1 MRPDMSKVIVER
13 PRRGSERH
21 VARRFRR
28 FDPKLIDTSEDADG
42 AFAGGVGHRRAA
54 ALAGDRKSL
63 NENLTPL
70 RRFLISQV
78 GRPWSKV
85 WSEISAHVRA
95 DNTVQQHVRDHIE
108 DFVATRTFMRDG
120 IVFIPS
126 RLGGLSALAQC
137 RHPELYV
144 DPRTGLLCRNKRYR
158 TYAADRRRAEELRKK
173 ALTQRL
179 REIDVEQQ
187 FHLLADGN
195 WWEVTLAPVPQE
207 QVPGRYRPRLIDLP
221 VVDVVERARL
231 SPLPRE
237 ELYDRRGVFA
247 VAKRP
252 LSAKEIKGHEL
263 RDP

>member
-78 GRPWSKV
+78 GRLSWSLP
-85 WSEISAHVRA
+85 SPQHGARSGRRFRRLRGLGANQNVRA

-108 DFVATRTFMRDG
+108 DFVATKTFMRDG
-120 IVFIPS
+120 VVFIPS

-137 RHPELYV
+137 RYPELYV
-144 DPRTGLLCRNKRYR
+144 DPRNTPRCIGAPVSGQTGLVSTAITN
-158 TYAADRRRAEELRKK
+158 
-173 ALTQRL
+173 
-179 REIDVEQQ
+179 
-187 FHLLADGN
+187 
-195 WWEVTLAPVPQE
+195 
-207 QVPGRYRPRLIDLP
+207 GRSLP
-221 VVDVVERARL
+221 
-231 SPLPRE
+231 
-237 ELYDRRGVFA
+237 
-247 VAKRP
+247 
-252 LSAKEIKGHEL
+252 
-263 RDP
+263 